1 MNIQKICIIGDGLAG
16 LSAATIL
23 CQQNIRIDLYI
34 GENKKK
40 NFRNNSRT
48 TAISERNYQFFKQ
61 KLNIKNNSLFW
72 PCKEIN
78 LFHEAKKNIKNFLN
92 FKEKKKNLMYIF
104 QNKKL
109 KIQLEKSITKKKNIR
124 LIRKNIKNINYEDGS
139 ILSNNKK
146 CYYDLIILSTGSRS
160 KLNNKIS
167 QGRSI
172 KKNYK
177 ELALTTIVKHNSKI
191 DKASQF
197 FLKEGPLAILP
208 FSKNAFSVVWS
219 VSSSFFK
226 NNRFLRNIL
235 IIKIKDLLG
244 NLKIK
249 NVEKIESFPI
259 RLDLKTRYF
268 KNNILILGEGLH
280 SVHPMA
286 GQGFNLVLRDIKKL
300 SELISKSFKLGLL
313 FKNSSL
319 LKDFSASRK
328 PENIILGLG
337 INLTNLFFKDNKYF
351 LPMREAILKNI
362 SDSELVKKI
371 CKNISDRGIAF

>member
-1 MNIQKICIIGDGLAG
+1 M
-16 LSAATIL
+16 
-23 CQQNIRIDLYI
+23 
-34 GENKKK
+34 
-40 NFRNNSRT
+40 
-48 TAISERNYQFFKQ
+48 
-61 KLNIKNNSLFW
+61 
-72 PCKEIN
+72 
-78 LFHEAKKNIKNFLN
+78 
-92 FKEKKKNLMYIF
+92 
-104 QNKKL
+104 
-109 KIQLEKSITKKKNIR
+109 
-124 LIRKNIKNINYEDGS
+124 
-139 ILSNNKK
+139 
-146 CYYDLIILSTGSRS
+146 
-160 KLNNKIS
+160 
-167 QGRSI
+167 
-172 KKNYK
+172 
-177 ELALTTIVKHNSKI
+177 
-191 DKASQF
+191 
-197 FLKEGPLAILP
+197 P